1 MKRTLTLNSTQA
13 IGERA
18 TVAGWVHS
26 RRDHGGLI
34 FIDLRDHTG
43 LLQLVFNPDRP
54 QAFALA
60 EELRDE
66 FVISAS
72 GMVCER
78 DEQLRNDKIPTGG
91 VELVVDELRIL
102 NRAETLPIQPFADGN
117 QAGEELRLK
126 YRFLDLRRGKVQTM
140 LKKRAEMYRL
150 IHQYMDEREFLEV
163 QTPILANSSP
173 EGARD
178 FLIPSR
184 LHEGKFYALPQAPQ
198 QFKQLLM
205 VGGVPRYYQLAACFR
220 DEDPRA
226 DRLYGEFYQLDC
238 EMSFVEDGEEVRREI
253 EPLIKQ
259 LATDFAGKKLL
270 SQDIP
275 RIPYTEAMERYGSD
289 KPDLRFGM
297 ELVDLTDVFSKTEFG
312 VFKNAECIKAI
323 CVPGGASLSRKQI
336 DAFTAIAK
344 SEGAG
349 GLAYITVEQLPDSVS
364 LKSIDSVSIMSGL
377 KSPILKFLSSEEIM
391 GVLEA
396 TGAQSGDAIF
406 FGADTRVTVNAVLGR
421 LRNEFATH
429 FNLKDPNVVALAWIV
444 DFPFY
449 EWDDARKKLDFG
461 HNPFSMPRG
470 GEAALDAATTD
481 KQRLEVVADQFDMV
495 MNGYEICSGGVRNHN
510 PAVLYKAFENLG
522 YNRAYVDAK
531 FGAMINAFKYGAP
544 PHAGCA
550 FGVDRILMELLNEE
564 NVREVLA
571 FPKNGS
577 GLDVMM
583 SSPSAVEPGQLRELG
598 L

>member
-1 MKRTLTLNSTQA
+1 
-13 IGERA
+13 
-18 TVAGWVHS
+18 
-26 RRDHGGLI
+26 
-34 FIDLRDHTG
+34 
-43 LLQLVFNPDRP
+43 
-54 QAFALA
+54 
-60 EELRDE
+60 
-66 FVISAS
+66 
-72 GMVCER
+72 
-78 DEQLRNDKIPTGG
+78 
-91 VELVVDELRIL
+91 
-102 NRAETLPIQPFADGN
+102 
-117 QAGEELRLK
+117 
-126 YRFLDLRRGKVQTM
+126 
-140 LKKRAEMYRL
+140 
-150 IHQYMDEREFLEV
+150 
-163 QTPILANSSP
+163 
-173 EGARD
+173 
-178 FLIPSR
+178 
-184 LHEGKFYALPQAPQ
+184 
-198 QFKQLLM
+198 
-205 VGGVPRYYQLAACFR
+205 
-220 DEDPRA
+220 
-226 DRLYGEFYQLDC
+226 
-238 EMSFVEDGEEVRREI
+238 MSFVEDGEEVRREV

-259 LATDFAGKKLL
+259 LAADFAGKKLL
-270 SQDIP
+270 SRGIP
-275 RIPYTEAMERYGSD
+275 RIPYAEAMERYGSD

-297 ELVDLTDVFSKTEFG
+297 ELVDLTSVFSRTEFG

-323 CVPGGASLSRKQI
+323 CVSGGANLSRKQI
-336 DAFTAIAK
+336 DTFTAIAK

-349 GLAYITVEQLPDSVS
+349 GLAYITVERLPDLGLNSV
-364 LKSIDSVSIMSGL
+364 DPVSAMSGL
-377 KSPILKFLSSEEIM
+377 KSPILKFFSSEEVM